1 MTTSSLL
8 AGGGGGGALA
18 QRQWGRIKTTN
29 SQHSP
34 CRHSDRRHHHRV
46 KRTNAPSK
54 SATAKP
60 NVNLVT
66 TTCSAM
72 KRGVQER
79 YNGAGRTVLITG
91 ANSGIGLE
99 ASKQLV
105 AAGCTVVMACRTAQK
120 AEIATAEV
128 AAYAKDK
135 GGGTTVGRAKPA
147 VLDLAS
153 LASVRAFAHEYLE
166 SGAPLHVLVCNAVS
180 LLAGRSLPRPIL

>member
-1 MTTSSLL
+1 MSSSSLF

-18 QRQWGRIKTTN
+18 QRQWGRIKKTN

-34 CRHSDRRHHHRV
+34 RPHTDRRHPRV

-54 SATAKP
+54 SATATP
-60 NVNLVT
+60 NVNHVT
-66 TTCSAM
+66 TTCSAI

-79 YNGAGRTVLITG
+79 YDGAGRTVLITG

-105 AAGCTVVMACRTAQK
+105 AAGCTVVMACRTAEK
-120 AEIATAEV
+120 AEIAVAEV

-153 LASVRAFAHEYLE
+153 LASVRAFAHDYIE

-180 LLAGRSLPRPIL
+180 LLAGGGVSPTA